1 MRKLKRYLAMF
12 MAAVIAVTSLNI
24 PAVAVY
30 AQDTG
35 DAAQVAEA
43 TPSDAD
49 GVVDI
54 SEGVTRVNITSGA
67 MKKFRFTPAES
78 ATLNI
83 YSTSDDDTIVYLYD
97 ADGNYLQ

>member
-35 DAAQVAEA
+35 DAAQVAEELW
-43 TPSDAD
+43 
-49 GVVDI
+49 I
-54 SEGVTRVNITSGA
+54 SVKV
-67 MKKFRFTPAES
+67 
-78 ATLNI
+78 
-83 YSTSDDDTIVYLYD
+83 
-97 ADGNYLQ
+97 LQGWI